1 MELLSTL
8 EKIRR
13 RAEVDLRALR
23 LCFSRAVLYQK
34 LNLIPN
40 WMLRGPRSL
49 LKRPKLLLVRVNV
62 PLNFPMGPQET
73 GSEAV
78 QRSGVKPRPGSN
90 PLKFARLKRLNISAR
105 TWIPYFSLNFQF
117 LATEKST
124 FFSPGCRTNPRLT
137 LPNVPGAGNPN
148 AAGFS
153 YTTFSA
159 PIS

>member
-23 LCFSRAVLYQK
+23 HCFSRAVLYQK

-40 WMLRGPRSL
+40 WILRGPRSEL
-49 LKRPKLLLVRVNV
+49 RWPKFPFVAVNV
-62 PLNFPMGPQET
+62 PRKFPAESRLGLRP
-73 GSEAV
+73 
-78 QRSGVKPRPGSN
+78 KPGSN

-105 TWIPYFSLNFQF
+105 NWMPYFSLNFQF

-124 FFSPGCRTNPRLT
+124 FFSPGCRTKPRFR
-137 LPNVPGAGNPN
+137 LPKCPRAGAAN
-148 AAGFS
+148 AAGFR
-153 YTTFSA
+153 YKIWSA
-159 PIS
+159 PCR